1 MLKISFNPALVP
13 STLLHFHK
21 CQHHNSSKSFLLRSS
36 KPSSMSESVHAIEP
50 SPKPPEEMPASDLG
64 FHDFSAAFENLP
76 IPSMDSLFDN
86 SELPSEAFASDL
98 DFGMDFGDNGEFEI
112 TFDDLDSICIPSDAD
127 DFLLRDACNPNGTS
141 IPPVIDDRVDS
152 VNNSDC
158 HVVNS
163 DSPDSGASSVSSD
176 GSSGVSRFF
185 NSQASES
192 VSVDN
197 LGKQGSHNSGDV
209 KISSF
214 PSPEFESCDRE
225 ESSNGNG
232 GSGVYEAMNSPS
244 PDSAQYEMDIT
255 SCHVHAA
262 MDKGI
267 KLEEMGG
274 KDCDLK
280 RKKECYE
287 GSVENRTSKYRR
299 ASSVSVENKSQQQ
312 SQSGMID
319 IDDEDEKRKARLM
332 RNRESAQLSR
342 QRKKHYVEELEEK
355 VRSMHSTIADLSN
368 KISFVMAEN
377 ATLRQQLGGGVMCP
391 PPPPAPGM
399 YPHPHMAPMPY
410 PWMPCAPYV
419 VKPQG
424 SQVPLVPIPRLK
436 SQPSAAPSKGK
447 KSESKKTEVK
457 TKKVASISLLGLFFF
472 IMLFGGLVPLVDFK
486 FGGLVDNV
494 PGRSSYVSNMLYGQ
508 SGGKVW
514 PVNGS
519 HRNGSERDKGVGFSN
534 GRFSVSNGMN
544 YKRGRKLRDETH
556 EWQDP
561 NDFVHRGN
569 ASEPLVASLYVP
581 RNDKLVKIDGNLI
594 IHSIMASEKAMAS
607 QTAEARKDKRETG
620 LAIPKDSDSALAIPE
635 VGRNR
640 GQHPHV
646 YRVSPEQRKALG
658 SGSTKALKDH
668 MKSSATDGKM
678 QQWFREGIAGPMLS
692 SGMCTEV
699 FQFDV
704 SATPGAIV
712 PATSV
717 ANVSTQDRRNATTV
731 NKTRNRRI
739 LHGLPDPLA
748 GSSLNI
754 TEKHIR
760 NSQKDHLYG
769 NKSSMVVSV
778 LVDPKETG
786 DGDVDG
792 MMTSKSLS
800 RIFVVVL
807 MDRVK
812 YVTYSCGLPRA
823 SPHLV
828 TAYV

>member
-1 MLKISFNPALVP
+1 
-13 STLLHFHK
+13 
-21 CQHHNSSKSFLLRSS
+21 
-36 KPSSMSESVHAIEP
+36 MSESMHAVE
-50 SPKPPEEMPASDLG
+50 SPPPVVPPASDLG
-64 FHDFSAAFENLP
+64 FDDFSAEFENLP
-76 IPSMDSLFDN
+76 IPCMDSLFDN
-86 SELPSEAFASDL
+86 DALPSEAFASDL
-98 DFGMDFGDNGEFEI
+98 EFGFDFGDNGEFEI

-127 DFLLRDACNPNGTS
+127 DFLLPDACNPNGAS
-141 IPPVIDDRVDS
+141 ISPSIDDPGDS
-152 VNNSDC
+152 PAKNFDY
-158 HVVNS
+158 HITNS
-163 DSPDSGASSVSSD
+163 DSLDSGTSAVSGD
-176 GSSGVSRFF
+176 RSSGVSRFF
-185 NSQASES
+185 NSQALDS
-192 VSVDN
+192 VSIDN
-197 LGKQGSHNSGDV
+197 SGKQGSHNSVDV
-209 KISSF
+209 KVSSS
-214 PSPEFESCDRE
+214 PSPESESSDRE
-225 ESSNGNG
+225 ESSDGPVSSQGSGNG

-244 PDSAQYEMDIT
+244 LDSGRYERDIT
-255 SCHVHAA
+255 SSHGHAV
-262 MDKGI
+262 MDKSI
-267 KLEEMGG
+267 KLEEIGVKG
-274 KDCDLK
+274 CDLK
-280 RKKECYE
+280 RKKECCE
-287 GSVENRTSKYRR
+287 GSAENRTTKYRR
-299 ASSVSVENKSQQQ
+299 SSSVALENKTQEQ
-312 SQSGMID
+312 SQSGVNA

-355 VRSMHSTIADLSN
+355 VRSMHSTITDLSS

-377 ATLRQQLGGGVMCP
+377 ATLRQQLGAGVMCP

-399 YPHPHMAPMPY
+399 YPHPPMAPMPY

-436 SQPSAAPSKGK
+436 SQQPVAASKSK
-447 KSESKKTEVK
+447 KNEGKKTEVK

-472 IMLFGGLVPLVDFK
+472 IMLFGGLVPLVDVK
-486 FGGLVDNV
+486 FEGLVNNV
-494 PGRSSYVSNMLYGQ
+494 PSGYSYVSDRLYGQ
-508 SGGKVW
+508 GGGKVW
-514 PVNGS
+514 PVNGG
-519 HRNGSERDKGVGFSN
+519 HINGSERIEEVGFSS
-534 GRFSVSNGMN
+534 GGFGVSDRIN
-544 YKRGRKLRDETH
+544 YERGRKLGEETH

-561 NDFVHRGN
+561 NSFVHRGN

-607 QTAEARKDKRETG
+607 QTAEAKKDKRETG
-620 LAIPKDSDSALAIPE
+620 LAIPTDWDSALAIPQ

-678 QQWFREGIAGPMLS
+678 QQWFREGLAGPMLS

-704 SATPGAIV
+704 SPTPGAIV

-717 ANVSTQDRRNATTV
+717 ANISTENRRNATSG

-739 LHGLPDPLA
+739 LHGLPDPFA

-754 TEKHIR
+754 TEEHVR
-760 NSQKDHLYG
+760 NSHKDHLHG
-769 NKSSMVVSV
+769 NKSSTVVSV
-778 LVDPKETG
+778 LVDPKEAG

-792 MMTSKSLS
+792 VVTPKSLS

-807 MDRVK
+807 MDSVK
-812 YVTYSCGLPRA
+812 YVTYSCGLPRV